1 MKKIINVGFASANEK
16 ETPQIIGVMSNLLK
30 NILACVV
37 LVAMASCSETRLRYL
52 GYTYLGGD
60 NPAIDYEYWG
70 KAPSSMINTG
80 PMHKS
85 ASDDY
90 FDGNTLHDAYEN
102 PWAFHVRYGSGSANN
117 HSHYL
122 LRDYRYAV
130 FCPEGYVSEND
141 VEDFKGVMQTL
152 TKRTLNRMLASMHKN
167 VFVTGLMDE
176 KYSALL
182 SKGVKEKMKAVSDG
196 SLGGWQMLKPTVGLD
211 TSAVFYRVQYR
222 GGDWYD
228 IFAPQCNDTVSVKVE
243 YAGKFL
249 NPVIVGLRNDRMG
262 VNVLSA
268 DYDSKLNSKMLAF
281 NHYDQEYMYLEFLC
295 PLLHKRASSGKL
307 IADEDF
313 DKLKAEANTL
323 KLAFVEEF
331 YRYILDSGNDMR
343 KIQKKYRY
351 SMAQRFAGMTDTRVH
366 NRDYSTDMFLPC
378 SYSDFAAGNHT
389 VTYLGDDW
397 YQVSAAGKSLTLK
410 VVLYG
415 KRLTPAIMGM
425 RNPNQNI
432 SYCSGRFTW
441 LDGNK

>member
-1 MKKIINVGFASANEK
+1 MRTF
-16 ETPQIIGVMSNLLK
+16 LK
-30 NILACVV
+30 NILAASV
-37 LVAMASCSETRLRYL
+37 LLSFASCTETKLHYL
-52 GYTYLGGD
+52 GYTYWGGE
-60 NPAIDYEYWG
+60 NPAIDYELWG
-70 KAPSSMINTG
+70 RASSSSI
-80 PMHKS
+80 
-85 ASDDY
+85 
-90 FDGNTLHDAYEN
+90 FDGPVYTSSSDEYFNGSTFHRVYDA
-102 PWAFHVRYGSGSANN
+102 PISFHNRSGSGSVKN

-130 FCPEGYVSEND
+130 FCPEGYVSECD
-141 VEDFKGVMQTL
+141 VEDFRNIMQSL
-152 TKRTLNRMLASMHKN
+152 TVRKLENLLSCMKKDGFAYDSMDK
-167 VFVTGLMDE
+167 

-182 SKGVKEKMKAVSDG
+182 SKGVRDQIEAVPVGNSDAD
-196 SLGGWQMLKPTVGLD
+196 LGGWQMLKPTVGLD

-228 IFAPQCNDTVSVKVE
+228 IFAPQCSDTVSVKVG
-243 YAGKFL
+243 YAGKYL
-249 NPVIVGLRNDRMG
+249 NPVIVGLRNNRMG
-262 VNVLSA
+262 VDILST
-268 DYDSKLNSKMLAF
+268 DYDSKLNKKMLAF

-295 PLLHKRASSGKL
+295 PLLHERAQPGKL

-331 YRYILDSGNDMR
+331 YRYVLDTGNDMR

-378 SYSDFAAGNHT
+378 SYSDFTTGNHT
-389 VTYLGDDW
+389 VAYLGDDW
-397 YQVSAAGKSLTLK
+397 YQISAAGKSLKLK

-425 RNPNQNI
+425 RNPSQNI
-432 SYCSGRFTW
+432 DYCPGRFTW